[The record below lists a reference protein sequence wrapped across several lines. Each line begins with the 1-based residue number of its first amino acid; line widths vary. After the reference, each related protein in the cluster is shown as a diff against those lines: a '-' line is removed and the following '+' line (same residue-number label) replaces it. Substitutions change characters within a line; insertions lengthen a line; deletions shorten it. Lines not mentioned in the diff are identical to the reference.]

1 MKNGHNK
8 GSSFERK
15 ICVALSKWWSDGKS
29 DSIFWRSAGSGAR
42 ATTRHRKGMNTENGE
57 GDVIYSDASGKLFTD
72 AFCIEL
78 KCGYGNWS
86 LSDFLETN
94 QKETQF
100 SKFWS
105 QVNESALNTPKAS
118 PILIYKKDRKNV
130 MVAFS
135 HMVFHFLYKVYGH
148 SVDTVSRIELH
159 DCKNGVT
166 IFVFRFDELFSFM
179 SASIMKEFLEKE
191 NAKKPE

>member
-8 GSSFERK
+8 GSNFERK
-15 ICVALSKWWSDGKS
+15 ICVALSKWWSDGES
-29 DSIFWRSAGSGAR
+29 DSVFWRSAGSGAR

-57 GDVIYSDASGKLFTD
+57 GDVVYSDASGKLFTD

-78 KCGYGNWS
+78 KCGYGDWS
-86 LSDFLETN
+86 LTDFLETN

-100 SKFWS
+100 SKFWKQAS
-105 QVNESALNTPKAS
+105 ESASNTLGAKPM
-118 PILIYKKDRKNV
+118 LIYKRDRKNV
-130 MVAFS
+130 MVVISYASFLMLSLIYGVGLSCLS
-135 HMVFHFLYKVYGH
+135 H
-148 SVDTVSRIELH
+148 IEL
-159 DCKNGVT
+159 CQNNNKIV
-166 IFVFRFDELFSFM
+166 VFRFDELFSFM

>member
-15 ICVALSKWWSDGKS
+15 ICVALSKWWSDGES

-57 GDVIYSDASGKLFTD
+57 GDIVYSDASGKLFTD

-78 KCGYGNWS
+78 KCGYGDWS
-86 LSDFLETN
+86 LTDFLETN

-100 SKFWS
+100 SKFWKQAS
-105 QVNESALNTPKAS
+105 ESASNTLGAKPM
-118 PILIYKKDRKNV
+118 LIYKRDRKNV
-130 MVAFS
+130 MVVISYAS
-135 HMVFHFLYKVYGH
+135 FLMLSLIYGVGLSCLPH
-148 SVDTVSRIELH
+148 IEL
-159 DCKNGVT
+159 CQNNNKIV
-166 IFVFRFDELFSFM
+166 VFRFDELFSFM
-179 SASIMKEFLEKE
+179 SSSIMKEFLEKE

>member
-8 GSSFERK
+8 GSNFERK
-15 ICVALSKWWSDGKS
+15 ICVALSKWWSDGES
-29 DSIFWRSAGSGAR
+29 DTVFWRSAGSGAR

-57 GDVIYSDASGKLFTD
+57 GDVVYSDASGKLFTD

-78 KCGYGNWS
+78 KCGYGDWS
-86 LSDFLETN
+86 LTDFLETN

-100 SKFWS
+100 SKFWK
-105 QVNESALNTPKAS
+105 QANESASNTLGAKPM
-118 PILIYKKDRKNV
+118 LIYKRDRKNV
-130 MVAFS
+130 MVVISYASFLMLSLIYGVGLSCLS
-135 HMVFHFLYKVYGH
+135 H
-148 SVDTVSRIELH
+148 IEL
-159 DCKNGVT
+159 CQNNNKIV
-166 IFVFRFDELFSFM
+166 VFRFDELFSFM

>member
-8 GSSFERK
+8 GSNFERK
-15 ICVALSKWWSDGKS
+15 ICVALSKWWSDGES

-42 ATTRHRKGMNTENGE
+42 ATTRHRKGMSTENGE
-57 GDVIYSDASGKLFTD
+57 GDIVYSDASGKLFTD

-78 KCGYGNWS
+78 KCGYGDWS
-86 LSDFLETN
+86 LTDFLETN

-100 SKFWS
+100 SKFWK
-105 QVNESALNTPKAS
+105 QVNESASNTLGAKPM
-118 PILIYKKDRKNV
+118 LIYKRDRKNV
-130 MVAFS
+130 MVAVDYAGYSLF
-135 HMVFHFLYKVYGH
+135 MCVYGGSFCSLPH
-148 SVDTVSRIELH
+148 IELH
-159 DCKNGVT
+159 DGVKQ
-166 IFVFRFDELFSFM
+166 IFVYKFDELFSFM

>member
-8 GSSFERK
+8 GSNFERK
-15 ICVALSKWWSDGKS
+15 ICVALSKWWSDGES

-57 GDVIYSDASGKLFTD
+57 GDIVYSDASGKLFTD

-78 KCGYGNWS
+78 KCGYGDWS
-86 LSDFLETN
+86 LTDFLETN

-105 QVNESALNTPKAS
+105 QANESASNTLGAKPM
-118 PILIYKKDRKNV
+118 LIYKRDRKNV
-130 MVAFS
+130 MVVISYASFLMLSLIYGVGLSCLS
-135 HMVFHFLYKVYGH
+135 H
-148 SVDTVSRIELH
+148 IEL
-159 DCKNGVT
+159 CQNNNRIV
-166 IFVFRFDELFSFM
+166 VFKFDELFSFM

>member
-15 ICVALSKWWSDGKS
+15 ICVALSKWWSDGES

-57 GDVIYSDASGKLFTD
+57 GDVVYSDASGKLFTD

-78 KCGYGNWS
+78 KCGYGDWS
-86 LSDFLETN
+86 LTDFLETN

-105 QVNESALNTPKAS
+105 QANESASNTLGAKPM
-118 PILIYKKDRKNV
+118 LIYKRDRKNV
-130 MVAFS
+130 MVVIS
-135 HMVFHFLYKVYGH
+135 YESFLLLSLVYGVGLSCLSH
-148 SVDTVSRIELH
+148 IELYQ
-159 DCKNGVT
+159 NNNRIV
-166 IFVFRFDELFSFM
+166 VFKFDELFSFM

>member
-8 GSSFERK
+8 GSNFERK
-15 ICVALSKWWSDGKS
+15 ICVALSKWWSDGES
-29 DSIFWRSAGSGAR
+29 DSVFWRSAGSGAR

-57 GDVIYSDASGKLFTD
+57 GDVVYSDASGKLFTD

-78 KCGYGNWS
+78 KCGYGDWS
-86 LSDFLETN
+86 LTDFLETN

-100 SKFWS
+100 SKFWKQAS
-105 QVNESALNTPKAS
+105 ESANNTLGAKPM
-118 PILIYKKDRKNV
+118 LIYKRDRKNV
-130 MVAFS
+130 MVVISYASFLMLSLIYGVGLSCLS
-135 HMVFHFLYKVYGH
+135 H
-148 SVDTVSRIELH
+148 IEL
-159 DCKNGVT
+159 CQNNNKIV
-166 IFVFRFDELFSFM
+166 VFRFDELFSFM

>member
-8 GSSFERK
+8 GSNFERK
-15 ICVALSKWWSDGKS
+15 ICVSLSKWWSDGES

-42 ATTRHRKGMNTENGE
+42 ATMRHRKGMNTENGE
-57 GDVIYSDASGKLFTD
+57 GDVVYSDASGKLFTD

-78 KCGYGNWS
+78 KCGYGDWS
-86 LSDFLETN
+86 LTDFLETN

-100 SKFWS
+100 SKFWK
-105 QVNESALNTPKAS
+105 QVNESASNTLGAKPM
-118 PILIYKKDRKNV
+118 LIYKRDRKNV
-130 MVAFS
+130 MVVISYASFLMLSLIYGVGLSCLS
-135 HMVFHFLYKVYGH
+135 H
-148 SVDTVSRIELH
+148 IEL
-159 DCKNGVT
+159 CQNNNRIV
-166 IFVFRFDELFSFM
+166 VFKFDELFSFM